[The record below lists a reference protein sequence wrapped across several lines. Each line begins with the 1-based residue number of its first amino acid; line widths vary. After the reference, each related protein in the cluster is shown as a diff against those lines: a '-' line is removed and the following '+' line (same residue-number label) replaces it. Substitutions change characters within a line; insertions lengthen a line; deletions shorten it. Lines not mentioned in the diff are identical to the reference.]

1 MVRKLANGLI
11 PVQRVDIPMLAQ
23 GQKKVFKEVPAL
35 RTVRTVSCGNILLT
49 AENAVSQEMVRHG
62 VD

>member
-1 MVRKLANGLI
+1 
-11 PVQRVDIPMLAQ
+11 MLAQ